1 MAHQGFDSLTV
12 DMQHGV
18 VDYQVAVTM
27 LQAISTTPVIPL
39 ARVPWND
46 PARLMKILDAGV
58 YGVICPMINS
68 RAQAEALVAAC
79 KYAPRGYRSWGPVGA
94 SIYAGGDYGDRAN
107 DDLIVM
113 PMVETAEAV
122 KNIDEILSVPGVD
135 AVYVGPS
142 DLSLTLGC
150 KPRLDQTDPPVVEA
164 QQRIVE
170 ACKRHGVVAGIHNA
184 TAAYALQMIA
194 AGYQFV
200 TLASDSRFLAAKAA
214 EEVAAVRKTGVRA
227 GKLPAYLRVTDPPP
241 LRLDDALRA
250 RARANLAAFERRSL
264 ARDGR
269 RPAAVAL
276 VLLDDDEGRACFL
289 LTRRAASLRAHARQW
304 ALPGG
309 RIDPGES
316 AERAALR
323 ELREEVGLERDEPT
337 VLGLLDDY
345 GTRSGFIITPVVVWG
360 GSRPAL
366 LANPAEVASVHR
378 VPLADLDRPDVPR
391 LVTIPES
398 DRPVIQVPLLSTLV
412 HAPTAAVLYQVREV
426 VVHGRPTRV
435 GRPWTTTSDRKSTRL
450 N

>member
-1 MAHQGFDSLTV
+1 
-12 DMQHGV
+12 
-18 VDYQVAVTM
+18 
-27 LQAISTTPVIPL
+27 
-39 ARVPWND
+39 
-46 PARLMKILDAGV
+46 
-58 YGVICPMINS
+58 
-68 RAQAEALVAAC
+68 
-79 KYAPRGYRSWGPVGA
+79 
-94 SIYAGGDYGDRAN
+94 
-107 DDLIVM
+107 DLIVM

-184 TAAYALQMIA
+184 TAAYALQ
-194 AGYQFV
+194 
-200 TLASDSRFLAAKAA
+200 
-214 EEVAAVRKTGVRA
+214 
-227 GKLPAYLRVTDPPP
+227 
-241 LRLDDALRA
+241 
-250 RARANLAAFERRSL
+250 
-264 ARDGR
+264 
-269 RPAAVAL
+269 
-276 VLLDDDEGRACFL
+276 
-289 LTRRAASLRAHARQW
+289 W

-360 GSRPAL
+360 GSSAAL
-366 LANPAEVASVHR
+366 VANPAEVASVHR

-391 LVTIPES
+391 FVTIP
-398 DRPVIQVPLLSTLV
+398 
-412 HAPTAAVLYQVREV
+412 
-426 VVHGRPTRV
+426 
-435 GRPWTTTSDRKSTRL
+435 
-450 N
+450 

>member
-1 MAHQGFDSLTV
+1 M
-12 DMQHGV
+12 
-18 VDYQVAVTM
+18 
-27 LQAISTTPVIPL
+27 
-39 ARVPWND
+39 
-46 PARLMKILDAGV
+46 
-58 YGVICPMINS
+58 
-68 RAQAEALVAAC
+68 
-79 KYAPRGYRSWGPVGA
+79 
-94 SIYAGGDYGDRAN
+94 
-107 DDLIVM
+107 
-113 PMVETAEAV
+113 
-122 KNIDEILSVPGVD
+122 
-135 AVYVGPS
+135 
-142 DLSLTLGC
+142 
-150 KPRLDQTDPPVVEA
+150 
-164 QQRIVE
+164 
-170 ACKRHGVVAGIHNA
+170 
-184 TAAYALQMIA
+184 
-194 AGYQFV
+194 
-200 TLASDSRFLAAKAA
+200 
-214 EEVAAVRKTGVRA
+214 
-227 GKLPAYLRVTDPPP
+227 TDPPP

-360 GSRPAL
+360 GSGAAL
-366 LANPAEVASVHR
+366 VANPAEVASVHR
-378 VPLADLDRPDVPR
+378 VPLADLELPDVPR

-435 GRPWTTTSDRKSTRL
+435 AHFEQPVWAW
-450 N
+450 